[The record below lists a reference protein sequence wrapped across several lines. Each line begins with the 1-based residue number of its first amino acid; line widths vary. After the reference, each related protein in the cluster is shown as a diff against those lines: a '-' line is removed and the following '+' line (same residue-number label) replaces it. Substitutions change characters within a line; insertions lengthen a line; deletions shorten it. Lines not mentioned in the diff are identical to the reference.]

1 MLGNSYSL
9 NFSSQNV
16 RQREIE
22 VDSRQYTSSY
32 KIL

>member
-22 VDSRQYTSSY
+22 VDSRQYTCSY